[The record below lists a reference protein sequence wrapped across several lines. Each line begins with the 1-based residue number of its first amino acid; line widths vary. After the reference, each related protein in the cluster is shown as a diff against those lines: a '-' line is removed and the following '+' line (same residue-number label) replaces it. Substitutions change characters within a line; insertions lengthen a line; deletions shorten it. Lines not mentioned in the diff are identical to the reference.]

1 MHPCA
6 VLVSLHLTLLLYPF
20 TSGQV
25 SFEPRCSG
33 DKQYNDCGCTITC
46 SSYLQY
52 REQGGCRNC
61 MEGCF
66 CRDDYVE
73 YEGKCILPEECPEP
87 KYVEPTGYPS
97 PSTGYPSPST
107 SYPSPS
113 TGYPSPSTGYP
124 SPSTGYPSPSTGY
137 PSPSTGYPSPS
148 TGYPSPSTNPT
159 EETYPVYPYPSEGYP
174 YDPYEPYDP
183 YDPYPFQYCELNED
197 EYGRPYYGA
206 YDRYVSRNSY
216 PPRLPEGYPTAPP
229 TSDYPT
235 RPPPYSTSPPGYP
248 TSAPPGYP
256 PSYRPY
262 RPSLPPPETY
272 EVNLTRITRKRRQVM
287 TLPSC
292 IANNECY
299 QQAGT

>member
-1 MHPCA
+1 MTILTCCLKQIIAKMHTCA

-25 SFEPRCSG
+25 SF
-33 DKQYNDCGCTITC
+33 K
-46 SSYLQY
+46 L
-52 REQGGCRNC
+52 
-61 MEGCF
+61 
-66 CRDDYVE
+66 
-73 YEGKCILPEECPEP
+73 
-87 KYVEPTGYPS
+87 EPTPSPTTGGYPS
-97 PSTGYPSPST
+97 PTTDYPT
-107 SYPSPS
+107 TDYP
-113 TGYPSPSTGYP
+113 TTDYPTTDYP
-124 SPSTGYPSPSTGY
+124 TTDYPTTDY
-137 PSPSTGYPSPS
+137 TTTDY
-148 TGYPSPSTNPT
+148 TTTDYPT

-216 PPRLPEGYPTAPP
+216 PPRVPEGYPTAPP

-235 RPPPYSTSPPGYP
+235 LPPSYSTSPPEYP

-272 EVNLTRITRKRRQVM
+272 EVNLTRIARKRRQVM

-292 IANNECY
+292 IVNNECY